1 MNSTVGSIFNEKV
14 AKNKVCGSREQS
26 TTAAKKKE
34 GNVNCE
40 TQTRNNVDPNGHLDL
55 ENALELLFFFLMH
68 QTISNIFLL

>member
-14 AKNKVCGSREQS
+14 AKNKVYGSREQS

-40 TQTRNNVDPNGHLDL
+40 TETRNNVDPNGHLDL
-55 ENALELLFFFLMH
+55 EKCFRITFFF
-68 QTISNIFLL
+68 FF